1 MPHSIE
7 KLLLDIILACDETEG
22 FCQGKTFDEFTRDRL
37 LQLALERQF
46 EIIGEALYRLER
58 VDETNLVLRIPEYR
72 KIIGL
77 RNIIAHGYDV
87 VDDGA
92 LWDLAINKI
101 PELKAMATAY

>member
-1 MPHSIE
+1 MPHRIE
-7 KLLLDIILACDETEG
+7 KLLLDIVLACDETSE
-22 FCQGKTFDEFTRDRL
+22 FCRDKNFDEFTRDRL

-46 EIIGEALYRLER
+46 EIIGEALHRLER
-58 VDETNLVLRIPEYR
+58 IDEANLGLRIPDYR

-92 LWDLAINKI
+92 LWDLAINRL
-101 PELKAMATAY
+101 PELKARATAY